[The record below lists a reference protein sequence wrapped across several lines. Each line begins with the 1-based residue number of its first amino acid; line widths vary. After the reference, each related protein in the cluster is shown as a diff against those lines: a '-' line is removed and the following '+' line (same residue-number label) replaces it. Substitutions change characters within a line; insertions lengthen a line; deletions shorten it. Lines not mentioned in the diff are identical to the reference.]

1 MEMPRVVTN
10 KEIFEEHFVKR
21 WIECLAMAYNVL
33 SNPHNVVKMD
43 IPLSWEALLAGTAT
57 LYISRNQNEGYIAKL
72 RNDRQKEVDMACS
85 FNKPVKGV

>member
-21 WIECLAMAYNVL
+21 WVECLAMAYSVL
-33 SNPHNVVKMD
+33 SNQGNIKMD

-72 RNDRQKEVDMACS
+72 RIDKQKMVDAEQA